1 MYNFELTRDYARGL
15 DKEDKLA
22 AFKDRFYI
30 NEGEIYMDGNS
41 CGLLSKDAEETLFEA
56 LNVWKEL
63 GIGIW
68 TKGGYFL
75 YQDKLGAM
83 MAPLINAQAK
93 EVTCGNST
101 TVNIHQCILTFYHP
115 TPERNKIIMDDINF
129 PSDRYAVYSDI
140 RARGYDPDECL
151 KVVKSRD
158 GEKIYEDD
166 IIEAMTDD
174 VCIVMLPAVLYRS
187 AQLID
192 MERIAKEAHK
202 RGIFAG
208 FDLCHS
214 IGVVPH
220 DFKKINPDFA
230 IWCDYKYLNGGP
242 GAIAG
247 LYINEKH
254 FGMEPGLAGWQGN
267 KKETQFNLY
276 QEFEHASYA
285 GGWQIGTQ
293 PILSMAPIEG
303 ALRITNEA
311 GIENIREKSLKIT
324 AYLMYLIDNKLKK
337 YGFGIG
343 NPREDSVRGGHVAL
357 THEDALRINEAFK
370 ANKIIPDFR
379 YPNVIRLAPA
389 PLYVSYEDVYEMTE
403 RIIKIME
410 NKEYEQFEN
419 KNREGLD
426 NEIN

>member
-1 MYNFELTRDYARGL
+1 MYNFELTRDFARGL

-22 AFKDRFYI
+22 VFKDRFYI

-389 PLYVSYEDVYEMTE
+389 PLYVSYEDVYEMIE

>member
-1 MYNFELTRDYARGL
+1 MYNFELTRDFARGL

-22 AFKDRFYI
+22 VFKDRFYI

-56 LNVWKEL
+56 LNAWKEL

-389 PLYVSYEDVYEMTE
+389 PLYVSYEDVYEMIE

>member
-1 MYNFELTRDYARGL
+1 MSIFELTRDYAKQL
-15 DKEDKLA
+15 DKDDKLA
-22 AFKDRFYI
+22 KFKERFYI

-41 CGLLSKDAEETLFEA
+41 CGLCSIDAEETLMEA
-56 LNVWKEL
+56 LKAWKKL

-75 YQDKLGAM
+75 YQDKLGEM
-83 MAPLINAQAK
+83 MAPLINADSE

-129 PSDRYAVYSDI
+129 PSDKYAVYSDI
-140 RARGYDPDECL
+140 RAKGYDPDESL

-158 GEKIYEDD
+158 GENIYEDD

-174 VCIVMLPAVLYRS
+174 VCLILLPAVLYRS

-192 MERIAKEAHK
+192 MERISKEAHK
-202 RGIFAG
+202 KGIYVG

-220 DFKKINPDFA
+220 NFKQIDPDFA

-247 LYINEKH
+247 LYINKKH
-254 FGMEPGLAGWQGN
+254 FEMKPGLAGWQGN
-267 KKETQFNLY
+267 KKETQFNLS
-276 QEFEHASYA
+276 QEFEHAAYA

-303 ALRITNEA
+303 ALKITNEA

-324 AYLMYLIDNKLKK
+324 EYLMFLIDKKLVK

-343 NPREDSVRGGHVAL
+343 NPRENSSRGGHVAL
-357 THEDALRINEAFK
+357 THADALRINEAFK
-370 ANKIIPDFR
+370 ANSIIPDFR
-379 YPNVIRLAPA
+379 YPNVISLAPA
-389 PLYVSYEDVYEMTE
+389 PLYVSYEDVYEMVE

-410 NKEYEQFEN
+410 NKEYENLVNHEELN
-419 KNREGLD
+419 SLVK
-426 NEIN
+426 